1 MRGTCTHSIQGSG
14 DMFELDSTGHQQDQA
29 SHRRRILLR
38 AALCGIALP
47 ASFASLA
54 QQQPKVWRIGFLAS
68 DSSSTRVYEGF
79 RQGMRE
85 LGYVEAKNFSIDWR
99 FADGKYERLP
109 SLAAELVRLKVDVIV
124 AGTALSVQA
133 AHQATA
139 TIPIIMV
146 AVPDPIGEGFAT
158 SLSRPGG
165 NITGLTNIVTEISVK
180 HLELLRIAV
189 PKLSRVAVLINPL
202 NPSDSLILEQIQGA
216 AYSIGVKVFPVEAS
230 TERQIE
236 AGFGAMVRE
245 RAQALIVAADSY
257 FDVQRDR
264 IAKLVVDN
272 RLPAISSNREMT
284 EAGGLMSYGQDL
296 GEHYRRA
303 ATYVDKILK
312 GAKPGDLPIEQP
324 TVLRL
329 VVNRKTARA
338 LGLAIPQEL
347 ELRADRVIE

>member
-1 MRGTCTHSIQGSG
+1 
-14 DMFELDSTGHQQDQA
+14 MFELDSTGHRQDHA
-29 SHRRRILLR
+29 SQRRILLR
-38 AALCGIALP
+38 ALLCSVALP
-47 ASFASLA
+47 PSFASLA
-54 QQQPKVWRIGFLAS
+54 QQPKVWRIGFLVS
-68 DSSSTRVYEGF
+68 DSSSTRVYDGF
-79 RQGMRE
+79 QQGMRE
-85 LGYVEAKNFSIDWR
+85 LGYIQGRNCSIEGR
-99 FADGKYERLP
+99 FADGRYERLP
-109 SLAAELVRLKVDVIV
+109 SLAAELVRSNVDVIV

-189 PKLSRVAVLINPL
+189 PKLARVAVLINPH

-216 AYSIGVKVFPVEAS
+216 AFSIGVKVFPAEAS
-230 TERQIE
+230 TAKQIE
-236 AGFGAMVRE
+236 AGFAAMIRE
-245 RAQALIVAADSY
+245 RTQALIVAADSY
-257 FDVQRDR
+257 FDVQRGQ
-264 IAKLVVDN
+264 IAKLAVEN

-303 ATYVDKILK
+303 ATYVDRILK

-324 TVLRL
+324 TVLGL
-329 VVNRKTARA
+329 VINKTTAKA

-347 ELRADRVIE
+347 VLRADKVIE

>member
-1 MRGTCTHSIQGSG
+1 MLGTVRDPIQGSG
-14 DMFELDSTGHQQDQA
+14 TMFELDSTGHWQDHA
-29 SHRRRILLR
+29 SQRRRILLR
-38 AALCGIALP
+38 ALLCSVALP
-47 ASFASLA
+47 VPFASLA
-54 QQQPKVWRIGFLAS
+54 QQPKVWRIGFLAS
-68 DSSSTRVYEGF
+68 DSSSTRVYDGF
-79 RQGMRE
+79 QQGMRE
-85 LGYVEAKNFSIDWR
+85 LGYIQGRNCSIESR
-99 FADGKYERLP
+99 FADGRYERLP
-109 SLAAELVRLKVDVIV
+109 SLAAELVRSNVDVIV

-189 PKLSRVAVLINPL
+189 PKLARVAVLINPH

-216 AYSIGVKVFPVEAS
+216 AFSIGVKVFPAEAS
-230 TERQIE
+230 TAKQIE
-236 AGFGAMVRE
+236 AGFAAMIRE
-245 RAQALIVAADSY
+245 RTQALIVAADSY
-257 FDVQRDR
+257 FDVQRGQ
-264 IAKLVVDN
+264 IAKLAVEN

-324 TVLRL
+324 TVLGL
-329 VVNRKTARA
+329 VINKTTAKA

-347 ELRADRVIE
+347 TLRADKVIE

>member
-1 MRGTCTHSIQGSG
+1 
-14 DMFELDSTGHQQDQA
+14 
-29 SHRRRILLR
+29 
-38 AALCGIALP
+38 
-47 ASFASLA
+47 LA

-68 DSSSTRVYEGF
+68 DSSSTRVYDGF
-79 RQGMRE
+79 QQGMRE
-85 LGYVEAKNFSIDWR
+85 LGYIQGRNSSIEWR
-99 FADGKYERLP
+99 FADGRYERLP
-109 SLAAELVRLKVDVIV
+109 SLAAALVRSNVDVIV

-189 PKLSRVAVLINPL
+189 PKLARVAVLINPH

-216 AYSIGVKVFPVEAS
+216 AFSMGVKVFPAEAS
-230 TERQIE
+230 TAKQIE
-236 AGFGAMVRE
+236 AGFAAMIRE
-245 RAQALIVAADSY
+245 RTQALIVAADSY
-257 FDVQRDR
+257 FDVQRGQ
-264 IAKLVVDN
+264 IAKLAVEN

-324 TVLRL
+324 TVLGL
-329 VVNRKTARA
+329 VINKTTAKA

-347 ELRADRVIE
+347 VLRADKVIE

>member
-1 MRGTCTHSIQGSG
+1 
-14 DMFELDSTGHQQDQA
+14 
-29 SHRRRILLR
+29 
-38 AALCGIALP
+38 
-47 ASFASLA
+47 
-54 QQQPKVWRIGFLAS
+54 
-68 DSSSTRVYEGF
+68 
-79 RQGMRE
+79 MRE
-85 LGYVEAKNFSIDWR
+85 LGYVEAKNFIIDWR

-124 AGTALSVQA
+124 AGTTLSVQA
-133 AHQATA
+133 ARQATKA
-139 TIPIIMV
+139 SPIIMV
-146 AVPDPIGEGFAT
+146 AVADPIGEGFAT

-216 AYSIGVKVFPVEAS
+216 AYSMGVKVFPVEAS

-236 AGFGAMVRE
+236 SGFGAMIRE
-245 RAQALIVAADSY
+245 RTQALIVAADSY
-257 FDVQRDR
+257 FDVQRDQ
-264 IAKLVVDN
+264 ISKLAVAN

-303 ATYVDKILK
+303 ASYVDKILK

-329 VVNRKTARA
+329 VINRKTAKA

-347 ELRADRVIE
+347 VLRADRVIE